1 LNGKLSV
8 SLLGLKKKTDLDRM
22 AWTFTVS
29 FLSTSVTR
37 VHLSTPRTMLT
48 EIGVLCLESWLI
60 WTVHTRPAQFQGREV
75 YCGEND
81 KMGTTNKEREKI
93 GGGGSVFSHTDAH
106 CCAILTQ
113 MRAGR

>member
-1 LNGKLSV
+1 
-8 SLLGLKKKTDLDRM
+8 
-22 AWTFTVS
+22 
-29 FLSTSVTR
+29 
-37 VHLSTPRTMLT
+37 MLT